1 MMFRSVALCDRAN
14 FLYESAPANSQE
26 PTRMPDA
33 LPIDLG
39 QYSMFDPPDPF
50 EDHVGPFYFR
60 ISGDAR
66 QAGSVHCVLPTE
78 SRHGNYAGGVHG
90 GAILTF
96 ADYAL
101 CVVAGRA
108 ADGGSNSVFAMTVS
122 ITVEFLDTGKVGAPL
137 EATGEPLR
145 VTGRLAF
152 ARGTITQADRTV
164 ALWSGVCR
172 HVARAKAMAR
182 KDDAAAVP
190 PVATP
195 QTVPPDFKLLA
206 NASVYSRH
214 IGPSYARKESDG
226 ATLIQP
232 TLPHMCNTGGVLHGG
247 YMMSFADS
255 AVTRAAGMTTGMAP
269 TTVAFTAEF
278 LSAGNINTPLSTRV
292 EVPRYG
298 RSLAFLRGLLEQ
310 NGRKLLSYS
319 ATIRLRARS

>member
-1 MMFRSVALCDRAN
+1 
-14 FLYESAPANSQE
+14 
-26 PTRMPDA
+26 MPDT

-39 QYSMFDPPDPF
+39 QYSVFDPPDPF

-60 ISGDAR
+60 IAGDAR
-66 QAGSVHCVLPTE
+66 EAGSVHCVLPTHQ
-78 SRHGNYAGGVHG
+78 RHGNYAGGVHG
-90 GAILTF
+90 GAILAF

-101 CVVAGRA
+101 CLVAGRA
-108 ADGGSNSVFAMTVS
+108 ADGGTNSSFAMTVS
-122 ITVEFLDTGKVGAPL
+122 ITVEFLDGGTVGAPL
-137 EATGEPLR
+137 EATGEPLQ

-152 ARGTITQADRTV
+152 ARGTITQAGRTI

-182 KDDAAAVP
+182 KDEAAAVP
-190 PVATP
+190 PQSVP
-195 QTVPPDFKLLA
+195 QSVPADFELLA

-214 IGPSYARKESDG
+214 IGRSYARKEENG

-232 TLPHMCNTGGVLHGG
+232 TLPHMCNSGGVLHGG

-278 LSAGNINTPLSTRV
+278 LSAGDSGAPLITRV

-298 RSLAFLRGLLEQ
+298 KSLAFLRGVLEQ
-310 NGRKLLSYS
+310 KGRKLLSYS
-319 ATIRLRARS
+319 ATIRLRPRA

>member
-1 MMFRSVALCDRAN
+1 
-14 FLYESAPANSQE
+14 
-26 PTRMPDA
+26 MPDA

-39 QYSMFDPPDPF
+39 QYSVFDPPDPF

-60 ISGDAR
+60 IAGDAR
-66 QAGSVHCVLPTE
+66 EAGSVHCVLPTHQ
-78 SRHGNYAGGVHG
+78 RHGNYAGGLHG
-90 GAILTF
+90 GAILAF

-101 CVVAGRA
+101 CLVAGRA
-108 ADGGSNSVFAMTVS
+108 ADAGTNSAFAMTIS
-122 ITVEFLDTGKVGAPL
+122 ITVEFLDGGKVGAPL
-137 EATGEPLR
+137 EATGEPLQ

-152 ARGTITQADRTV
+152 ARGTITQAGRIL

-190 PVATP
+190 RVSVA
-195 QTVPPDFKLLA
+195 QSVPADFELLA

-214 IGPSYARKESDG
+214 IGRSYARREEDG

-232 TLPHMCNTGGVLHGG
+232 TLPHMCNSGGVLHGG

-255 AVTRAAGMTTGMAP
+255 AVTRAAAMTTGMAP
-269 TTVAFTAEF
+269 ATVAFTAEF
-278 LSAGNINTPLSTRV
+278 LSAGDRSAPLVTRV

-298 RSLAFLRGLLEQ
+298 KSLAFLRGVLEQ

-319 ATIRLRARS
+319 ATIRLRPRP